1 MAEAT
6 RTFDYQRANPGE
18 AWPSLQMPPVTRLT
32 LALYCGAS
40 GDHNPLHVDSDFAR
54 EAGVG
59 DVIAHGMLAMAY
71 MGRTLTRH
79 APQTA
84 LREFNTRFLAMTRVG
99 DALTFTATVTERY
112 VADDGTPCLRI
123 SVTASDQRGE
133 VKTSG
138 EAVLALDPR

>member
-6 RTFDYQRANPGE
+6 QTFDYQRANPGDE
-18 AWPSLQMPPVTRLT
+18 WPSLQMPPVTRLT

-79 APQTA
+79 VPQTA
-84 LREFNTRFLAMTRVG
+84 LREFNSRFLAMTRVG
-99 DALTFTATVTERY
+99 DAITCTASVIDRLT
-112 VADDGTPCLRI
+112 ADDGTPCLRI

-133 VKTSG
+133 VKAAG
-138 EAVLALDPR
+138 EATLALDAS